1 MNIEKF
7 DNRLF
12 SYSVIIGDANTG
24 NKRLIAADAINN
36 LTMIDNI
43 FVPFVTGTIVINNTK
58 DILQANLDASKAID
72 FAGNNRDYIAVDIMP
87 NVTGNLEQD
96 AKDDKLRKIFG
107 LTYIFSINELQD
119 SDDASTNL
127 NTMNFR
133 DFKHQTAIENSDFF
147 SSDAVAVKKMPGANL
162 ADLNNSERSVL
173 TGELLKN
180 IITTTYGVEE
190 DEIIDKENFD
200 LGSTKIKW
208 YSRGNANAFQNMMY
222 IQSLHQSEQEKDP
235 CLFYFDH
242 SINKFVNISFAK
254 LFELQKTKPEDYVL
268 EAFVIGS
275 GQGSSADADAPG
287 NGAGPRMIT
296 YSNIL
301 EHKLTPLNGNEFT
314 RNTTNTVCVATAPSD
329 RNFYFNCKSGSIKQI
344 LQDYK
349 KLYVEPFKQKI
360 PNIEPSISIEDIEK
374 NKSLRPKIIAN
385 VTPLAYENVV
395 RNNMLMDLIVSGG
408 DNIVFRALGSTHR
421 RSGRF
426 IDITTET
433 DIVNSGIGN
442 NLIGR
447 WFVVSV
453 AHVFM
458 GNNYYNIIEAVKTY
472 KYKQTK

>member
-1 MNIEKF
+1 MNTEKF

-12 SYSVIIGDANTG
+12 SYNVIIGDANTG

-36 LTMIDNI
+36 LTMVDNI
-43 FVPFVTGTIVINNTK
+43 FVPFITGSIILNNTK
-58 DILQANLDASKAID
+58 DNLQTNLDASKAID
-72 FAGNNRDYIAVDIMP
+72 FAGNNRDYIAIDIMP

-96 AKDDKLRKIFG
+96 ANNDKLREIFA
-107 LTYIFSINELQD
+107 LTYIFCINELQD
-119 SDDASTNL
+119 SDEPATNL
-127 NTMNFR
+127 NTINFR
-133 DFKHQTAIENSDFF
+133 DFKHQIAIENSDFF
-147 SSDAVAVKKMPGANL
+147 SSDAVAAKQLPDVNL
-162 ADLNNSERSVL
+162 IDMNNSERSVL
-173 TGELLKN
+173 TGDLLKN
-180 IITTTYGVEE
+180 IIVKTYGVEE

-200 LGSTKIKW
+200 LGCTKIKW
-208 YSRGNANAFQNMMY
+208 CSRGNANAFQSMMY

-235 CLFYFDH
+235 CLFYYDH
-242 SINKFVNISFAK
+242 STNKFVNISFAK
-254 LFELQKTKPEDYVL
+254 LFELQKTKPEEYVM
-268 EAFVIGS
+268 ETFVIGS

-287 NGAGPRMIT
+287 NVAGSRMVT

-314 RNTTNTVCVATAPSD
+314 RNITNAVYATSSPGD
-329 RNFYFNCKSGSIKQI
+329 RNFYFNCQTGSIKQI

-349 KLYVEPFKQKI
+349 RLYVDPFAQRI
-360 PNIEPSISIEDIEK
+360 PNIEPSISLEDVEK
-374 NKSLRPKIIAN
+374 NKSLKPKIIAS
-385 VTPLAYENVV
+385 VLPFAYENVV

-408 DNIVFRALGSTHR
+408 DNIVFRVVGSTHR
-421 RSGRF
+421 RSGKF

-433 DIVNSGIGN
+433 NIANSGIGN

-453 AHVFM
+453 SHVFM